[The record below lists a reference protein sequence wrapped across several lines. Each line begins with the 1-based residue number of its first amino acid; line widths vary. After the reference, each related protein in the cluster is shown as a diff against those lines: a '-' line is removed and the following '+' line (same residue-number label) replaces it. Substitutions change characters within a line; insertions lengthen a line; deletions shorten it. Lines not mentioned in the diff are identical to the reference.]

1 MVFNL
6 KSVLSVSV
14 LKEEEQ
20 DFQEVIESEYK
31 MIFRL
36 MTEESDMNLQ
46 GPTFNLNLR
55 KATLTEQVVFVA
67 ELEDKFQETLQVRC

>member
-1 MVFNL
+1 M
-6 KSVLSVSV
+6 

>member
-1 MVFNL
+1 MFLYLL
-6 KSVLSVSV
+6 KG
-14 LKEEEQ
+14 EEQ
-20 DFQEVIESEYK
+20 DFREVVESEYK

-36 MTEESDMNLQ
+36 MTEESDTNLQ

-55 KATLTEQVVFVA
+55 KATPAEKMAFII